1 MLSPMK
7 QSILTLLLLLV
18 TLALHAAG
26 PVKTDC
32 LSTLPQY
39 VRYTSAPGAFCLA
52 ADGRAASVLVSSA
65 DWEGVVRA
73 AGDLTQDVQ
82 RVTGILPRLV
92 QTDEPA
98 PASVLVGTLGKSP
111 LIDRLVEQ
119 ASLTPRPS
127 ADSGSP
133 TSSQPWTAVS

>member
-39 VRYTSAPGAFCLA
+39 VRYTSAREPSAWQLTAGQPPSSSLPLTGKA
-52 ADGRAASVLVSSA
+52 SSA
-65 DWEGVVRA
+65 
-73 AGDLTQDVQ
+73 LP
-82 RVTGILPRLV
+82 VT
-92 QTDEPA
+92 
-98 PASVLVGTLGKSP
+98 
-111 LIDRLVEQ
+111 
-119 ASLTPRPS
+119 
-127 ADSGSP
+127 
-133 TSSQPWTAVS
+133 

>member
-18 TLALHAAG
+18 TLALHAAS

-52 ADGRAASVLVSSA
+52 ADGRAAFVLVSSA
-65 DWEGVVRA
+65 DW
-73 AGDLTQDVQ
+73 
-82 RVTGILPRLV
+82 
-92 QTDEPA
+92 
-98 PASVLVGTLGKSP
+98 
-111 LIDRLVEQ
+111 
-119 ASLTPRPS
+119 
-127 ADSGSP
+127 
-133 TSSQPWTAVS
+133 

>member
-92 QTDEPA
+92 
-98 PASVLVGTLGKSP
+98 
-111 LIDRLVEQ
+111 
-119 ASLTPRPS
+119 
-127 ADSGSP
+127 
-133 TSSQPWTAVS
+133 